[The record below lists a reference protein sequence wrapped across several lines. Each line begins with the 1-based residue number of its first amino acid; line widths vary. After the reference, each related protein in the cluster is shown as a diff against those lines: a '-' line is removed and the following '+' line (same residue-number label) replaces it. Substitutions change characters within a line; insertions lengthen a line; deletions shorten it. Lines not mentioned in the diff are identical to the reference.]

1 MMMGGMRRMGAGRT
15 ARVTAVSFTAL
26 LAATTEVPT
35 ARPTSSTTTIP
46 SLSSWFRIRIAFRVL
61 AVAAEREREQ
71 HWHLTYGLVH
81 VLAPPLTYSRERDE
95 ALHNHL
101 CPRGPGASPLEEGI
115 QGYCYGT
122 GSSNSCYIAFHKTS
136 SWNRLWREK

>member
-61 AVAAEREREQ
+61 AVAAERERAA
-71 HWHLTYGLVH
+71 
-81 VLAPPLTYSRERDE
+81 LA
-95 ALHNHL
+95 
-101 CPRGPGASPLEEGI
+101 
-115 QGYCYGT
+115 
-122 GSSNSCYIAFHKTS
+122 SNLWTSTCTS
-136 SWNRLWREK
+136 STPHPQQGKG